1 MNIADKRRVGV
12 LAASFLSLPLLAA
25 LAYFTVNIHTG
36 ALAVIPILFIAY
48 YLRPRVALSAAFIAG
63 VTIGLLDQAPRTP
76 RNLIEIPPLM
86 DAVVL
91 SICLCTIVL
100 VANRLRQ
107 AAAANELLHG
117 RLIKARRE
125 AELDVLTGIP
135 NRTYFMRKLEEAI
148 ARESTGGS
156 RIAVLFCDLDGF
168 KQINDANGHL
178 AGDHVLRLAAGRL
191 VNAVRAIDTVARIG
205 GDEFAIL
212 VEHVHDGEEALH
224 LAHKIGMA
232 FADPFHVHTERYIAG
247 VTVGVS
253 LYPDDGNIAEVLLH
267 IADSRMY
274 RSKNGKRGDSPQTK
288 SAS

>member
-1 MNIADKRRVGV
+1 MNKADKRRVGV

-48 YLRPRVALSAAFIAG
+48 YLRPRVALIAAFITG
-63 VTIGLLDQAPRTP
+63 VTIGFSDQAPTTP
-76 RNLIEIPPLM
+76 QNLVNIPPLM
-86 DAVVL
+86 DAAVL

-100 VANRLRQ
+100 VANRLSQ

-117 RLIKARRE
+117 RLVKARRE

-135 NRTYFMRKLEEAI
+135 NRSYFMRKLEEAI
-148 ARESTGGS
+148 ARESTGDS

-178 AGDHVLRLAAGRL
+178 AGDQVLRLAAGRL

-205 GDEFAIL
+205 GDEFAVL
-212 VEHVHDGEEALH
+212 VERVPDGEEALH
-224 LAHKIGMA
+224 LAHKIDMA
-232 FADPFHVHTERYIAG
+232 FADPFHVHTGRYTVG

-274 RSKNGKRGDSPQTK
+274 RSKNGKRGDSPETK